1 MVNFAQM
8 FVTAI
13 TLSALYALVA
23 IGFTMIFGVA
33 DILNVAHGAA
43 IILGGFSAFYVT
55 RILGVSIWIGAIAA
69 LVIPAAFSILVYKIF
84 VKPIEDDEIF
94 VVIITLVILLFTE
107 NFFLV
112 LEGTSPR
119 TIPQL
124 VAGNLTIGSV
134 TVQFNRVAM
143 FAISWIV
150 IIALFWLTNRTWL
163 GRGIKGLSMTD
174 RGSAL
179 VGVDRERTTIATYAL
194 AGSLAGLAG
203 LFFAMSQGVSYDM
216 GLDPLLLAFAIVILG
231 GMGSIK
237 GSVVGAYIVGTLE
250 TVTTTMIDS
259 RMTGIVAL
267 IIMFLAIIVRPNGL
281 YGRPEGE

>member
-8 FVTAI
+8 IVTAI

-124 VAGNLTIGSV
+124 VASNLTIGSV

-216 GLDPLLLAFAIVILG
+216 GLEPLLLAFAIVILG

-267 IIMFLAIIVRPNGL
+267 IIMFLVIIVRPNGL
-281 YGRPEGE
+281 YGRPGGE

>member
-69 LVIPAAFSILVYKIF
+69 LIIPAAFSILVYKIF

-124 VAGNLTIGSV
+124 VASNLTIGSV

-267 IIMFLAIIVRPNGL
+267 IIMFLVIIVRPNGL

>member
-55 RILGVSIWIGAIAA
+55 RILGVSIWIGTIAA

-124 VAGNLTIGSV
+124 VASNLTIGSV

-216 GLDPLLLAFAIVILG
+216 GLEPLLLAFAIVILG

-267 IIMFLAIIVRPNGL
+267 IIMFLVIIVRPNGL
-281 YGRPEGE
+281 YGRPGGE